1 MEIVPD
7 PLLVALF
14 FPPFLIAVVGMWVI
28 LWKPLL
34 DWMDERDAASVDAR
48 KEAARLE
55 VEVATRLETL
65 EVRLAATRTELADM
79 RAASRADAAK
89 AEAEV
94 TSAARAAADAK
105 VEAATAQIAEQTEIA
120 RRGLS
125 DAARSIADDMATQVL
140 GRPLQA

>member
-34 DWMDERDAASVDAR
+34 DWMSERDAASVGAR

-55 VEVATRLETL
+55 EEVATRLETL
-65 EVRLAATRTELADM
+65 EGRLRATRTELADM
-79 RAASRADAAK
+79 RAASRVEATK
-89 AEAEV
+89 AEAKV
-94 TSAARAAADAK
+94 TSAARAEAEAK
-105 VEAATAQIAEQTEIA
+105 VEAATARIAEQSEIA